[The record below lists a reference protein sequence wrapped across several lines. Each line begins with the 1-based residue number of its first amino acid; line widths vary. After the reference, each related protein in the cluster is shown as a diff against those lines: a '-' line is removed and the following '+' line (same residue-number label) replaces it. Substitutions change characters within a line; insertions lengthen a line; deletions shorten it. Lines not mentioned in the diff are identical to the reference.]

1 MGTNKCGFTLFMAA
15 EIGAIGGHILVV
27 LAAKAEIRWKE
38 KRRQK
43 DGSGNQ
49 EKS

>member
-1 MGTNKCGFTLFMAA
+1 MWFYIMIFMAA
-15 EIGAIGGHILVV
+15 EIGAIEGHILGV
-27 LAAKAEIRWKE
+27 LAAKAENKWKE

>member
-1 MGTNKCGFTLFMAA
+1 MWFYIMIFMAA
-15 EIGAIGGHILVV
+15 EIGAIGGHILGV

>member
-1 MGTNKCGFTLFMAA
+1 MILIAA
-15 EIGAIGGHILVV
+15 GIGAVGGHVLGVLV
-27 LAAKAEIRWKE
+27 AKAEIRWKE

-49 EKS
+49 KKS

>member
-1 MGTNKCGFTLFMAA
+1 MWFYIMIFMAT
-15 EIGAIGGHILVV
+15 EIGAIGGHILGV
-27 LAAKAEIRWKE
+27 LAAKAENKWKE